1 MKTKTKRISYEKAVL
16 IPAQKHKKPKRPN
29 IFWRTIIRIASI
41 PDLWGVKFSY
51 TGSLP
56 KNKPYLILMN
66 HSSFLDMEIASRILY
81 PLPYGIVTTY
91 DGTIGKRWL
100 MREIGCIPTH
110 KFINDITLIKDISY
124 MLKTKKTSVLLYP
137 EASYSFDG
145 TATPLPDKFGRLIK
159 MLDVPVVMIKTE
171 GAFTRDPLY
180 NGLQN
185 RKVKVSANVKCLLSE
200 NDVKNKSIEEIDK
213 ILTDAFTFDHFK
225 WQKENNIRVTETFR
239 ADGLERILYKCPA
252 CLTEG
257 KMCGKGET
265 IVCNACGKSYT
276 MDEYGQLKAHNG
288 ETEFPHIPDWYA
300 WEREQVKH
308 ETENGTYRLDT
319 DVDIAMFIDSKAIYM
334 VGEGRL
340 KHSED
345 GFLLEGCDGKL
356 NYSQKPLAS
365 YSLYADYFWY
375 EIGDVIS
382 IGNNKTVYYCFP
394 KDKSVPVA
402 KARLAAE
409 ELYKISKSKKRT

>member
-1 MKTKTKRISYEKAVL
+1 MKIKTKRIPYDKAVL
-16 IPAQKHKKPKRPN
+16 IPAQKHKKPKKPN

-41 PDLWGVKFSY
+41 PDLLGVKFSY
-51 TGSLP
+51 TGKLP
-56 KNKPYLILMN
+56 ENKPYLVLMN
-66 HSSFLDMEIASRILY
+66 HSSFLDMEISARILY
-81 PLPYGIVTTY
+81 PIPYGIVTTY
-91 DGTIGKRWL
+91 DGTIGKGWL

-124 MLKTKKTSVLLYP
+124 MLKEKKTSVLMYP

-145 TATPLPDKFGRLIK
+145 TATPLPEKFGRLVK

-185 RKVKVSANVKCLLSE
+185 RKIKVSAKVECLLTQQDIKE
-200 NDVKNKSIEEIDK
+200 KSVDEIDN
-213 ILTDAFTFDHFK
+213 ILKEAFTYDHFK
-225 WQKENNIRVTETFR
+225 WQKENMVNISEPFR

-252 CLTEG
+252 CKAEG

-265 IVCNACGKSYT
+265 ITCSACGKTYR
-276 MDEYGQLKAHNG
+276 MDEYGVMHALNG
-288 ETEFPHIPDWYA
+288 ETEFSHIPDWYV
-300 WEREQVKH
+300 WERNEVRQ
-308 ETENGTYRLDT
+308 EIENGTYLLDT
-319 DVDIAMFIDSKAIYM
+319 EVEIGMFIDSKAIYM

-340 KHSED
+340 THTKD
-345 GFLLEGCDGKL
+345 GFRLVGCDGKL
-356 NYSQKPLAS
+356 DYSQKPLSS

-382 IGNNKTVYYCFP
+382 IGTKDSIYYCFP

-409 ELYKISKSKKRT
+409 ELYKFTKAKKRT